1 MLSASFVFKRIS
13 YQETAE
19 KITKVCWNK
28 IDGWVAFGGDQGLLR
43 IIMLE
48 FADQHDFALQGVAA
62 RPSRVSVDRKLTIHE
77 GSAVTTITWN
87 ESKEQITTGDSRGA
101 VVVCGYNN
109 TKWTSELVNESV

>member
-1 MLSASFVFKRIS
+1 MTGVQTCALPI
-13 YQETAE
+13 Y
-19 KITKVCWNK
+19 
-28 IDGWVAFGGDQGLLR
+28 
-43 IIMLE
+43 
-48 FADQHDFALQGVAA
+48 FALQGVAA